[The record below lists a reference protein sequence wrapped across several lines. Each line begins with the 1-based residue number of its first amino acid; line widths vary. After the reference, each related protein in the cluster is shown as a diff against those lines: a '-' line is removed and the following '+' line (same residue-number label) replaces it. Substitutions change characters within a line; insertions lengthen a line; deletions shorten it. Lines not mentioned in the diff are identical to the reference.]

1 MAQWP
6 NYRGSDFRSRTRRS
20 RTNGYF
26 VFNSSSGGWIH
37 VPVHYAVVFSLL
49 RDLLEQFLE
58 HPALSL
64 KYLDL
69 HGTFRVG
76 ISYLSGV
83 TRNFPCTVGISY
95 LSGVPDDRNVTV
107 SDVTSH
113 AWCGSNK
120 RTKRGADVIWELS
133 VVVNGEEFLVRRTSL
148 EGI

>member
-26 VFNSSSGGWIH
+26 VFNSSSGGWI
-37 VPVHYAVVFSLL
+37 PVHYAVVFSLL

-83 TRNFPCTVGISY
+83 
-95 LSGVPDDRNVTV
+95 PDDRNVTV
-107 SDVTSH
+107 SDVTSP
-113 AWCGSNK
+113 WCGSNK